1 MKDHKKIRPRS
12 KYHNKKSYDAQ
23 LAIVREL
30 LEQAEDPERYYIE
43 VIMQDKIKLY
53 LDYVEN
59 SSFWYDIK
67 LIFKTFWVI
76 VKER

>member
-30 LEQAEDPERYYIE
+30 LEQAEDVQEE
-43 VIMQDKIKLY
+43 L
-53 LDYVEN
+53 VED
-59 SSFWYDIK
+59 F
-67 LIFKTFWVI
+67 
-76 VKER
+76 E